1 MLPEVVM
8 APDDDG
14 GGGGAETEHDGAA
27 TRDMNGDSKLPAGY
41 AATCDVATDDII
53 PGMKVVACIVMALL
67 PLYA

>member
-8 APDDDG
+8 APDDDDDD

-41 AATCDVATDDII
+41 AAT
-53 PGMKVVACIVMALL
+53 
-67 PLYA
+67 